1 MNIRQHI
8 YTGLFLFLISCS
20 SKVEKKAEPAV
31 KIPSQ
36 LALNKD
42 KNVGLNIGD
51 FAPEIQLPNTEG
63 KLISLSSL
71 RGKYVLIDFWA
82 AWCGPCRN
90 ENPFNVKLYK
100 KYKDQDFEIFGVS
113 LDRDKN
119 AWKAAIKYDRLPW
132 IHVSD
137 LKWWKSEIV
146 QLYQIQGIP
155 NTVLLDK
162 EGKIIAKN
170 LRNVNLEAKLREVLA
185 NNTI

>member
-1 MNIRQHI
+1 MNIKQQAYI
-8 YTGLFLFLISCS
+8 GLFLFLFSCS
-20 SKVEKKAEPAV
+20 STTEKKAETITE
-31 KIPSQ
+31 IPSQ

-42 KNVGLNIGD
+42 RNVGLNIGD

-71 RGKYVLIDFWA
+71 RGKYVLVDFWA
-82 AWCGPCRN
+82 AWCGPCRG

-100 KYKDQDFEIFGVS
+100 KYKDQGFEIFGVS

-146 QLYQIQGIP
+146 PLYQIQGIP

-170 LRNVNLEAKLREVLA
+170 LRNITLEAKLREVFA
-185 NNTI
+185 GNVI